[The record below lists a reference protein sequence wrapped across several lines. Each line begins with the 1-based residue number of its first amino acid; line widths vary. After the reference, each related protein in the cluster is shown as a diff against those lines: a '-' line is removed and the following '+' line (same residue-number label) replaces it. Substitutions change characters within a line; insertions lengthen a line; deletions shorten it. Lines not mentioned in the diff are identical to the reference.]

1 MSKMKSC
8 NPSQITPFWLRPV
21 ASATNGLDFRIV
33 ESFATV
39 DESKNAYL
47 TKTLEYNVSSEL
59 PLISN
64 MKLLSM
70 YWMTTASEQI
80 VEQMIISLQLSL
92 TIFCTYCNFFWKRL
106 ISSIVVRSFS
116 YQTLL

>member
-8 NPSQITPFWLRPV
+8 NPSQIAPLWLSPV
-21 ASATNGLDFRIV
+21 ASATKGLDFRMF

-39 DESKNAYL
+39 AESNSAYL
-47 TKTLEYNVSSEL
+47 TKTLEYNVSSVV
-59 PLISN
+59 PFISN

-92 TIFCTYCNFFWKRL
+92 TTFCTYCNFFWKRL
-106 ISSIVVRSFS
+106 ISSIVVRSLS